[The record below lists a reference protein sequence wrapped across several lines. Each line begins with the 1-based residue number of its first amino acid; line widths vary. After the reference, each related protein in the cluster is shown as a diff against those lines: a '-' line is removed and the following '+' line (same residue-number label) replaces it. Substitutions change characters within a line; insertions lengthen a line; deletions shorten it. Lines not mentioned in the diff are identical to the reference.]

1 VIIEILPLAA
11 VVSVEFVVRA
21 EILELKIEL
30 LPSLLM
36 VLFGVETANAVF
48 KSSNGSFVSNGKNSP
63 AENKSDTREIPVIKM
78 NTILHVIYLLD
89 NTVSYIMREKYLY
102 FYE

>member
-11 VVSVEFVVRA
+11 VVSVEFVVGA

-48 KSSNGSFVSNGKNSP
+48 KSSNGSFVSNCKNSP
-63 AENKSDTREIPVIKM
+63 AENKSDTRKIPVSKI
-78 NTILHVIYLLD
+78 NAIYLLD
-89 NTVSYIMREKYLY
+89 NSILYIIREKYLC